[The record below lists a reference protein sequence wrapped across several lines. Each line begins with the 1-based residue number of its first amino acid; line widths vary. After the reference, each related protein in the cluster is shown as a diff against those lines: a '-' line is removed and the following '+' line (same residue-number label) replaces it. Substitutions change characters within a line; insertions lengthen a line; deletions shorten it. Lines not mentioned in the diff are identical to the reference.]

1 MKYFLTDIVYRSEVN
16 DYSVVSVE
24 VDNHNQNMKHNGDYY
39 LYQLNINVLNIS
51 EICMADT

>member
-24 VDNHNQNMKHNGDYY
+24 VDNHNQNMKHNEDYH
-39 LYQLNINVLNIS
+39 LYQLNINVFNIS